1 MNRKQLLSIAVMT
14 LLAAAALATTACKSQ
29 GMAMTSRGQFL
40 TLNIEHPRDLPERG
54 EDNLDVVVGNRGI
67 NNIRNIFVEVELPP
81 QLVVLDQTNDR
92 GVTVSRD
99 PASNV
104 YRFTIGNLQPTE
116 STTLRFRVRTAFG
129 TMQETENVR
138 VTAWQS
144 DLPGDKLVQTAL
156 IRLREA

>member
-1 MNRKQLLSIAVMT
+1 MNRKQLLTMAVAA
-14 LLAAAALATTACKSQ
+14 LLAVGLLATTACKSQ

-40 TLNIEHPRDLPERG
+40 TLNIQHPRDLPEQG
-54 EDNLDVVVGNRGI
+54 QDNLDVVVGNRGI
-67 NNIRNIFVEVELPP
+67 NNIRDIFVEVEIPP
-81 QLVVLDQTNDR
+81 QLIVTDQTNER
-92 GVTVSRD
+92 GITVSRD

-104 YRFTIGNLQPTE
+104 YRFTIGNVQPTE

-129 TMQETENVR
+129 TMKETENVR

-156 IRLREA
+156 IRLRP